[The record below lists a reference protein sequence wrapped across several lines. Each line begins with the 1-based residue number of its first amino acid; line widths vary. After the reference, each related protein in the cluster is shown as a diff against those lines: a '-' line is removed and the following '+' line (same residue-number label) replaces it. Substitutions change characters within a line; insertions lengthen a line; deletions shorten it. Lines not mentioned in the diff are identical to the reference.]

1 MAFHTSTNYQIS
13 APEPFKDEVHED
25 VLADLA
31 RIGGSKYKSDY
42 DLHIDF
48 SRTLKRL
55 NDGHCVWV
63 NACYVCASLLLLE
76 FTRLNLHLDRI
87 VRFFTG
93 CRLHIC

>member
-13 APEPFKDEVHED
+13 APEPFADEVHEN

-63 NACYVCASLLLLE
+63 NACYV
-76 FTRLNLHLDRI
+76 
-87 VRFFTG
+87 RFFSHCTFDATKLVFQQD
-93 CRLHIC
+93 C